1 MDICYGMSTLIKI
14 ISDFEQLPLSDITG
28 LNNAANASFFYDV
41 RFLRA
46 AHYYPL
52 LPILD
57 AYYILAYQ
65 HSMLVGFTVVYSQ
78 RSPDPFGS
86 LSRAT
91 GLNFNE
97 GLVCL
102 GHIMHGYESEIIAT
116 TDQADLIRGDI
127 FKEIKALG
135 SRLGAKYVGL
145 INIAN
150 DQLVSA
156 GVFEGYQASF
166 MWDRYFMDIA
176 CVDTVE
182 DYIAGLPADGR
193 REMNRQ
199 QRKLQASH
207 HQAGVQSLPVADLAQ
222 IAELVCVTS
231 ARHGTPDYYPPAAF
245 KPFVE
250 TCAGLIRL
258 ISVQEHGLVLGVMVC
273 FVHAKTLH
281 IWAAG
286 MSYDKTDFSP
296 YSVCMLEAFRY
307 AKQEGLDTIEIG
319 RTNHKIKT
327 RMGFKAKELFS
338 LIASA

>member
-1 MDICYGMSTLIKI
+1 MITVRYSIKI
-14 ISDFEQLPLSDITG
+14 ISDFDQLPLSDITE
-28 LNNAANASFFYDV
+28 LNSAANAPFFYDA

-46 AHYYPL
+46 AHYHPL
-52 LPILD
+52 LPVIQ

-65 HSMLVGFTVVYSQ
+65 CATLVGFTVVYSQ

-91 GLNFNE
+91 GLNFN
-97 GLVCL
+97 GSFVCL
-102 GHIMHGYESEIIAT
+102 GHIMHGYETEIIVST
-116 TDQADLIRGDI
+116 EQADSIRGDI
-127 FKEIKALG
+127 LNSIKALG
-135 SRLGAKYVGL
+135 ASMGAQYVGL

-150 DQLVSA
+150 DKLVTA
-156 GVFEGYQASF
+156 GILEGYRASF
-166 MWDRYFMDIA
+166 MWDRYFMDIV
-176 CVDTVE
+176 CIDTVE
-182 DYIAGLPADGR
+182 EYIAGLPADGR

-199 QRKLQASH
+199 QRKLAASH
-207 HQAGVQSLPVADLAQ
+207 HRASVRSLPMTDMAQ

-245 KPFVE
+245 KLFVE
-250 TCAGLIRL
+250 TCASLIRI
-258 ISVQEHGLVLGVMVC
+258 ISVQEYDHIVGALVC
-273 FVHAKTLH
+273 FVHGKTLH

-307 AKQEGLDTIEIG
+307 AKQEGLTAIEIG

-327 RMGFKAKELFS
+327 RMGFKTKALFS

>member
-1 MDICYGMSTLIKI
+1 MLTVCYKIKI
-14 ISDFEQLPLSDITG
+14 ISDFDQLPLSDITE
-28 LNNAANASFFYDV
+28 LNSAANAPFFYDA

-52 LPILD
+52 LPVID
-57 AYYILAYQ
+57 VYYILAYQ
-65 HSMLVGFTVVYSQ
+65 HATLVGFTVVYSQ

-91 GLNFNE
+91 GLNFNDCF
-97 GLVCL
+97 VCL
-102 GHIMHGYESEIIAT
+102 GHIMHGYETEIIAPT
-116 TDQADLIRGDI
+116 EQADDIRGEI
-127 FKEIKALG
+127 LNAIKELGASLG
-135 SRLGAKYVGL
+135 SKYVGL
-145 INIAN
+145 VNIAN
-150 DQLVSA
+150 DKLVAA
-156 GVFEGYQASF
+156 GVLEGYRASF

-176 CVDTVE
+176 CIDTVE
-182 DYIAGLPADGR
+182 EYIAGLPADGR

-207 HQAGVQSLPVADLAQ
+207 HQASVRPLPVTDLAQ

-245 KPFVE
+245 KLFVE
-250 TCAGLIRL
+250 TCAGLIRI
-258 ISVQEHGLVLGVMVC
+258 ISVQEHDQVLGAMVC
-273 FVHAKTLH
+273 FVHGKTLH

-296 YSVCMLEAFRY
+296 YSVCMLEAFQY
-307 AKQEGLDTIEIG
+307 AKQEGLTTIEIG

-327 RMGFKAKELFS
+327 RMGFKTKALFS

>member
-1 MDICYGMSTLIKI
+1 MSKIIKV
-14 ISDFEQLPLSDITG
+14 ISDFDRLPLSCITE
-28 LNNAANASFFYDV
+28 LNTAANASFFYDV

-46 AHYYPL
+46 AHHYPL
-52 LPILD
+52 LPILK

-65 HSMLVGFTVVYSQ
+65 HSTLVGFTVVYSQ
-78 RSPDPFGS
+78 SSPDPFGS

-91 GLNFNE
+91 NLNFNDD
-97 GLVCL
+97 LVCL
-102 GHIMHGYESEIIAT
+102 GHIMHSYDSEIIAST
-116 TDQADLIRGDI
+116 EQADVVRGDI
-127 FKEIKALG
+127 LKSIKALG
-135 SRLGAKYVGL
+135 TRLGAKYVGL

-150 DQLVSA
+150 NELVSV
-156 GVFEGYQASF
+156 GVSEGYQASF
-166 MWDRYFMDIA
+166 MWSRYFMDIA
-176 CVDTVE
+176 CVDTVQ

-199 QRKLQASH
+199 QRKFQNSH
-207 HQAGVQSLPVADLAQ
+207 HRAQVQSLPVTDLAQ
-222 IAELVCVTS
+222 IAELVCATS
-231 ARHGTPDYYPPAAF
+231 ARHGTPDYYPPSVF
-245 KPFVE
+245 KTFVE
-250 TCAGLIRL
+250 TCADLIRI
-258 ISVQEHGLVLGVMVC
+258 ISVEEHDQILGVMVC
-273 FVHAKTLH
+273 FVHGMTLH

-307 AKQEGLDTIEIG
+307 AKQEGLTSIEIG